1 VKPIKDIMP
10 RNDKDQRH
18 GYWVYTFNG
27 YEIFYFK
34 CFFINGVRNG
44 YEEEV
49 LNECFMGINFH
60 L

>member
-1 VKPIKDIMP
+1 MP

-18 GYWVYTFNG
+18 GYWQYRFND
-27 YEIFYFK
+27 YNSFYYK
-34 CFFINGVRNG
+34 CFFINGFRNG

-49 LNECFMGINFH
+49 LHDSFIRINFH